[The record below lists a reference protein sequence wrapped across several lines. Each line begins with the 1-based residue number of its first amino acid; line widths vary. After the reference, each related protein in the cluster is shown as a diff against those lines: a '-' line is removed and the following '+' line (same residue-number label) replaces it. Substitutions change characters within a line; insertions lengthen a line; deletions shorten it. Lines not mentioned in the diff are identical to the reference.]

1 MNHSHSSP
9 DLSSP
14 RSDPEQV
21 RNKQSDHRERYW
33 RSIEELAR
41 RPEFA
46 GALEREFAP
55 GAAEWP
61 AEVDRR
67 TFLSLMAASLA
78 LAGVTGCTKQPLE
91 EIVPYVRQP
100 EEMIPGEPLF
110 FATAM
115 PLSGFGTGILMKSRE
130 GRPIKIEGNAL
141 HPSSLGAT

>member
-1 MNHSHSSP
+1 MNHLRSSP
-9 DLSSP
+9 DLRSP
-14 RSDPEQV
+14 LGDPGQV
-21 RNKQSDHRERYW
+21 REKQSDHRERYW

-100 EEMIPGEPLF
+100 EEITLGKPLY

-115 PLSGFGTGILMKSRE
+115 PLGGF
-130 GRPIKIEGNAL
+130 
-141 HPSSLGAT
+141 